1 LDLITD
7 DVDLSLVPSL
17 RVLSLIITTVSFRHR
32 IHFPFRWVLR
42 RLKTAEHG
50 NCIKEISIFIYHIRM
65 DDNLTPS
72 ESDIFPWEEFAPLLT
87 ENFPRLRKI
96 QFLFQT
102 DDPTSEAT
110 PILWKAVNPDDS
122 WAKGLAVKGLL
133 EIKEV
138 SGKLL

>member
-1 LDLITD
+1 
-7 DVDLSLVPSL
+7 
-17 RVLSLIITTVSFRHR
+17 
-32 IHFPFRWVLR
+32 
-42 RLKTAEHG
+42 
-50 NCIKEISIFIYHIRM
+50 M